1 MRVLGGSTDERTE
14 TMEDPANL
22 IEALLARAAAFGK
35 TSFELEKLK
44 ALDKTSAVGSS
55 FIPHSVVVVI
65 IASFILF
72 ISLGLAFWLG
82 GILGKIYFGFF
93 AVAAFYGFSVVIF
106 HFFMHKWLKRSVRDF
121 LIKQMLK

>member
-1 MRVLGGSTDERTE
+1 MRVPVGSTDEKTE
-14 TMEDPANL
+14 TMEDQAKQ
-22 IEALLARAAAFGK
+22 IESLLTRAAAFGK

-44 ALDKTSAVGSS
+44 ALDKTSEVGSS

-93 AVAAFYGFSVVIF
+93 AVAALYGISAVFF
-106 HFFMHKWLKRSVRDF
+106 HFFMHKWLKKSVRDI